1 MSGEANPPC
10 IRGLINYEI
19 RDEIMYFS
27 AGDWHGCTPL
37 RLFRQ
42 DMARAAKVIAEH
54 DARKAEVVEF
64 KGRDHAASSR
74 G

>member
-1 MSGEANPPC
+1 MADEGNPPC

-42 DMARAAKVIAEH
+42 DMSRAAKCIAEH
-54 DARKAEVVEF
+54 DAERGEVIPLKQRK
-64 KGRDHAASSR
+64 
-74 G
+74 